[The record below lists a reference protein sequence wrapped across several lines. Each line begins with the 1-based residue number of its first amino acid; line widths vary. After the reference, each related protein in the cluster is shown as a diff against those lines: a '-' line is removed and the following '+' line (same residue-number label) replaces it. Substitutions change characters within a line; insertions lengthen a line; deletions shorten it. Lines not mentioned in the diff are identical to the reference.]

1 MPCHIL
7 FTAASLFDML
17 LYASWEAG
25 AASVARMSEAT
36 SGINGQVPRI
46 AALTRATLAAV
57 GLIMQ
62 LTINEAHQLVVRV
75 MFALGHDAVDGGL
88 IADHLIDC
96 ELRGLGY
103 GGLARAISIAERMA
117 RSGDRRRPIRTRHE
131 TPVSAQIDGGDHLG
145 YIVAHR
151 ATAIAVEK
159 ASSAGIAVVGA
170 DDTWY
175 TGMLSWYAE
184 IAAARGLVSMIAS
197 NASPWVA
204 PHGATEGRFGTNPIC
219 FGFPSADEPVIWD
232 IGTSAIIHAEA
243 TLAKRLGQPL
253 PEGVAFDRDG
263 EPTRD
268 PAAALAGAFAAW
280 GGHKGSGLGIVVQL
294 LGIMA
299 GSPPIPPDLA
309 GFGFLIVAMR
319 PDLLGPAE
327 TFRQNVSAYAEAV
340 RAARPVAGGEAVRM
354 PFDRSRRDRERRLA
368 EDRIDVPDMLF
379 EQLRR
384 IAATGSASASSSPP

>member
-1 MPCHIL
+1 
-7 FTAASLFDML
+7 
-17 LYASWEAG
+17 
-25 AASVARMSEAT
+25 
-36 SGINGQVPRI
+36 
-46 AALTRATLAAV
+46 
-57 GLIMQ
+57 LIVQ
-62 LTINEAHQLVVRV
+62 LTVNEARQLAVRI
-75 MFALGHDAVDGGL
+75 MSALGHDADDSGL

-96 ELRGLGY
+96 ELRGLSY

-117 RSGDRRRPIRTRHE
+117 RTGDRRRPIRTRHE

-151 ATAIAVEK
+151 ATSIAIDK
-159 ASSAGIAVVGA
+159 ASAAGIAVVGA

-175 TGMLSWYAE
+175 TGMLSYYAE
-184 IAAARGLVSMIAS
+184 IAAARGLVTMIAS

-232 IGTSAIIHAEA
+232 VGTSSIIHAEA
-243 TLAKRLGQPL
+243 TLAQRLGQLL

-268 PAAALAGAFAAW
+268 PAAALAGAFTAW

-309 GFGFLIVAMR
+309 GFGFMIVAMR
-319 PDLLGPAE
+319 PDLLGPAD
-327 TFRQNVSAYAEAV
+327 TFRQNVSSYAQSV
-340 RAARPVAGGEAVRM
+340 RSARPVAGGSAVRM
-354 PFDRSRRDRERRLA
+354 PFDRSRLDRQRRLA
-368 EDRIDVPDMLF
+368 DDRIEVPDLVF
-379 EQLRR
+379 EQLTR
-384 IAATGSASASSSPP
+384 IVGAKRA